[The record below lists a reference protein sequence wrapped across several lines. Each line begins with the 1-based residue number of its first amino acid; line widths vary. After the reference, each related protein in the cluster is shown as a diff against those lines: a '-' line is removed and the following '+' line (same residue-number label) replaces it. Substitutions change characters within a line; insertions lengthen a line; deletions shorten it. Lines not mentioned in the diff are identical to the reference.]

1 MAAIWKGTLSFGL
14 VTLPVEMRTAV
25 RDESLRFRLLHA
37 EDNKPVKYQRVCTKD
52 GEEVSWDEIV
62 KGYEY
67 SKGKFVIMT
76 DQDFEAAA
84 LESSKAID
92 ILEFVKEHEIDP
104 RFFEKPYYLV
114 PGKGGEKAYALLRE
128 ALRSTNSVGIGKV
141 TIRQKQWLVGVR
153 AVGEAIVVES
163 LRFAN
168 ELVDPEEFSFPEG
181 KDIRPQE
188 LKMAEQL
195 VSNFSEEFDA
205 TKYTDQYR
213 ANLLKI
219 IDAKRKGETIE
230 FEAPPAPEETKVI
243 DLMDKLR
250 ASLDASKGR
259 GKQPASSGARKRA
272 SASGGRARSAKKAK
286 KTA

>member
-14 VTLPVEMRTAV
+14 VTLLVELLTAV

-114 PGKGGEKAYALLRE
+114 PGKG
-128 ALRSTNSVGIGKV
+128 
-141 TIRQKQWLVGVR
+141 
-153 AVGEAIVVES
+153 
-163 LRFAN
+163 
-168 ELVDPEEFSFPEG
+168 
-181 KDIRPQE
+181 
-188 LKMAEQL
+188 
-195 VSNFSEEFDA
+195 
-205 TKYTDQYR
+205 
-213 ANLLKI
+213 
-219 IDAKRKGETIE
+219 
-230 FEAPPAPEETKVI
+230 
-243 DLMDKLR
+243 
-250 ASLDASKGR
+250 
-259 GKQPASSGARKRA
+259 
-272 SASGGRARSAKKAK
+272 
-286 KTA
+286 

>member
-25 RDESLRFRLLHA
+25 RDESLHFRLLHA
-37 EDNKPVKYQRVCTKD
+37 EDHKPVKYQRICTKD
-52 GEEVSWDEIV
+52 GEPVEWDEIV

-67 SKGKFVIMT
+67 TKGKFVIMT

-92 ILEFVKEHEIDP
+92 ILEFVKEEEIDP

-128 ALRSTNSVGIGKV
+128 ALRTTGTVGIGKV
-141 TIRQKQWLVGVR
+141 TIRQKMWLVGVR
-153 AVGEAIVVES
+153 AVDEAIVVES
-163 LRFAN
+163 LRFSN
-168 ELVDPEEFSFPEG
+168 ELVESDEYSFPSG

-195 VSNFSEEFDA
+195 VSNFSDEFDP

-213 ANLLKI
+213 ENLLKI
-219 IDAKRKGETIE
+219 INAKRKGQTIE
-230 FEAPPAPEETKVI
+230 FEAPAAPEETRVI
-243 DLMDKLR
+243 DLMDRLR
-250 ASLDASKGR
+250 ASLDTSKSR
-259 GKQPASSGARKRA
+259 GKGAASSGTRKRA
-272 SASGGRARSAKKAK
+272 APAKRRTRSAKKAK

>member
-25 RDESLRFRLLHA
+25 RDESLHFRLLHR

-52 GEEVSWDEIV
+52 GEAISWDEIV

-67 SKGKFVIMT
+67 TKGKYVILT

-84 LESSKAID
+84 LESSKSID
-92 ILEFVKEHEIDP
+92 ILEFVKEDEIDP

-114 PGKGGEKAYALLRE
+114 PGKGGDKAYALLRE
-128 ALRSTNSVGIGKV
+128 ALRSTGSVGIGKV

-153 AVGEAIVVES
+153 AVDEAIVVES

-168 ELVDPEEFSFPEG
+168 ELVDPEEYSFPSG
-181 KDIRPQE
+181 KGIRPQE

-195 VSNFSEEFDA
+195 VTNFSEEFDA
-205 TKYTDQYR
+205 SKYSDEYR

-219 IDAKRKGETIE
+219 IDAKRKGKTIE
-230 FEAPPAPEETKVI
+230 FEAPAAPEETKVI

-259 GKQPASSGARKRA
+259 GKQPASSGARKR
-272 SASGGRARSAKKAK
+272 SSGGGRTRSAKKAK

>member
-25 RDESLRFRLLHA
+25 RDESLHFRLLHA

-52 GEEVSWDEIV
+52 GETVSWDEIV

-76 DQDFEAAA
+76 DADFEAAA

-92 ILEFVKEHEIDP
+92 ILEFVKEDEIDP

-128 ALRSTNSVGIGKV
+128 ALRNTNSVGIGKV

-153 AVGEAIVVES
+153 AVDEALVVES

-168 ELVDPEEFSFPEG
+168 ELVNPEEFSFPSG

-195 VSNFSEEFDA
+195 VGNFSDEFDPS
-205 TKYTDQYR
+205 KYTDAYR
-213 ANLLKI
+213 ENLLKI
-219 IDAKRKGETIE
+219 INAKRKGETIE

-259 GKQPASSGARKRA
+259 GGKQAASSGTRKRA
-272 SASGGRARSAKKAK
+272 SAGSRSRSAKKAK

>member
-25 RDESLRFRLLHA
+25 RDESLHFRLLHA
-37 EDNKPVKYQRVCTKD
+37 EDNKPVKYERVCTKD
-52 GEEVSWDEIV
+52 GETVSWDEIV

-92 ILEFVKEHEIDP
+92 ILEFVKEDEIDP

-114 PGKGGEKAYALLRE
+114 PGKGGDKAYALLRE

-141 TIRQKQWLVGVR
+141 TIRQKMWLVGIRSVD
-153 AVGEAIVVES
+153 EAIVVES

-168 ELVDPEEFSFPEG
+168 ELVDSDEYSFPAG

-195 VSNFSEEFDA
+195 VSNFSDEFDPS
-205 TKYTDQYR
+205 KYIDEYR
-213 ANLLKI
+213 ENLLKI
-219 IDAKRKGETIE
+219 IDAKRKGKTIE
-230 FEAPPAPEETKVI
+230 FEAPAAPEETKVI

-250 ASLDASKGR
+250 ASLDASKSR
-259 GKQPASSGARKRA
+259 GKQPASSGARQRTP
-272 SASGGRARSAKKAK
+272 ASGGRSRSAKKAK

>member
-25 RDESLRFRLLHA
+25 RDESLHFRLLHA

-52 GEEVSWDEIV
+52 GETVSWDEIV

-76 DQDFEAAA
+76 DEDFEAAA

-92 ILEFVKEHEIDP
+92 ILEFVKEDEIDP

-114 PGKGGEKAYALLRE
+114 PGKGGDKAYALLRE
-128 ALRSTNSVGIGKV
+128 ALRNTNSVGIGKV

-153 AVGEAIVVES
+153 AVDEALVVES
-163 LRFAN
+163 LRFSN
-168 ELVDPEEFSFPEG
+168 ELVTPEEFSFPSG

-195 VSNFSEEFDA
+195 VSNFSDEFDPS
-205 TKYTDQYR
+205 KYTDAYR
-213 ANLLKI
+213 ENLLKI
-219 IDAKRKGETIE
+219 INAKRKGETIE

-259 GKQPASSGARKRA
+259 GGKQATSSGTRKRA
-272 SASGGRARSAKKAK
+272 ATGSRSRSAKKAK

>member
-52 GEEVSWDEIV
+52 GETVSWDEIV

-141 TIRQKQWLVGVR
+141 TIRQKQWLVGIR

-168 ELVDPEEFSFPEG
+168 ELVDPEELSFPEG

-188 LKMAEQL
+188 LEMAEQL

-250 ASLDASKGR
+250 ASLDASKER
-259 GKQPASSGARKRA
+259 GKRPASSGARKRR
-272 SASGGRARSAKKAK
+272 SAGGARTRSAKKAK

>member
-25 RDESLRFRLLHA
+25 RDESLHFRLLHA

-52 GEEVSWDEIV
+52 GETVSWDEIV

-92 ILEFVKEHEIDP
+92 ILEFVKEDEIDP
-104 RFFEKPYYLV
+104 RFFDKPYYLV
-114 PGKGGEKAYALLRE
+114 PGKGGDKAYALLRE

-141 TIRQKQWLVGVR
+141 TIRQKMWLVGIRSVD
-153 AVGEAIVVES
+153 EAIVVES

-168 ELVDPEEFSFPEG
+168 ELVDSDEYSFPAG

-195 VSNFSEEFDA
+195 VSNFSDEFDPSR
-205 TKYTDQYR
+205 YIDEYR
-213 ANLLKI
+213 ENLLKI
-219 IDAKRKGETIE
+219 IDAKRKGKTIE
-230 FEAPPAPEETKVI
+230 FEAPAAPEETKVI

-250 ASLDASKGR
+250 ASLDASKSR
-259 GKQPASSGARKRA
+259 GKQPASSGARKRTP
-272 SASGGRARSAKKAK
+272 ASGGRSRSAKKAK